1 MDRLTSKTFQ
11 QKDSSN
17 KWQFCTKVCVSP
29 KLVTLFLRYIRAE
42 YKDNKNALTGRANCK
57 KATRH
62 HAHLPLIAKSRKSN
76 DGQSTKEQKTSS
88 WAIFWRFRRQISP
101 NWNFFWKFFMF
112 STNVRPK
119 TKKIVRAVFWEK
131 YQSIWFWAN
140 FRPFC
145 EYLQIENF
153 FQKSGSVTFYLYSPL
168 TSCKK
173 WEKSLEP
180 FLRKLR
186 YKPTNQP
193 TNQLLP
199 ATPILKDLADTGL
212 KSSGWHQSKKPDMS
226 DSHRNARVLCNY
238 KLKLPKF

>member
-1 MDRLTSKTFQ
+1 
-11 QKDSSN
+11 
-17 KWQFCTKVCVSP
+17 
-29 KLVTLFLRYIRAE
+29 
-42 YKDNKNALTGRANCK
+42 
-57 KATRH
+57 
-62 HAHLPLIAKSRKSN
+62 
-76 DGQSTKEQKTSS
+76 
-88 WAIFWRFRRQISP
+88 
-101 NWNFFWKFFMF
+101 MF

-131 YQSIWFWAN
+131 YRSIWFWAN

-199 ATPILKDLADTGL
+199 VTPILKDLADTGL
-212 KSSGWHQSKKPDMS
+212 KSPGWHQSKNPICQIPIEILEYYVTANSSYQNFKIIS
-226 DSHRNARVLCNY
+226 
-238 KLKLPKF
+238 KLQR